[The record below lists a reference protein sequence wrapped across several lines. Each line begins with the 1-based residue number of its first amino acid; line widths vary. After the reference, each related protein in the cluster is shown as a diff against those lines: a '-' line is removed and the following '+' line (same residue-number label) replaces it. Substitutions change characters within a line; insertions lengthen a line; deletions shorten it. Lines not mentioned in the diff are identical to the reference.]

1 MLKKTGSSLLVVSF
15 DSLFG
20 SFKVAYANQNT
31 SVRKNKLLNIKRAEE
46 TVRLLEDY
54 KPSNERENQG
64 LNFKLPLDLIWQV
77 FKNWQKMLTV
87 IFGKARVLLGMFL

>member
-15 DSLFG
+15 NGLFG
-20 SFKVAYANQNT
+20 SFKVTYA
-31 SVRKNKLLNIKRAEE
+31 SESASIRRNKLLNIKRAEE
-46 TVRLLEDY
+46 TIRLQEDY
-54 KPSNERENQG
+54 KPTPENSSG
-64 LNFKLPLDLIWQV
+64 FNFKFPLDFIWQI